1 MSQGQVPVRIMR
13 LKRAFFWS
21 SLGGVALGVAVAVIG
36 KVARKPALSPLVY
49 EKIPPGCRKISLW
62 TERFEIEAAGKL
74 SVAHDEYLLQVTPF
88 KVWSF
93 LNLPSPDNKALQ
105 EGIPVYHATV
115 IRHLEPVNGENGP
128 EEAQGREEAQIQDR
142 FYGILSA
149 SGGPGKSPGPNLLA
163 RGGSLELRKCSVGG
177 TSNAVETGEVHR
189 STGLVLNY
197 RFEYTYAVTD

>member
-1 MSQGQVPVRIMR
+1 MSLGQVPVRIMRER

-21 SLGGVALGVAVAVIG
+21 SVGGLALGAAVALIG

-49 EKIPPGCRKISLW
+49 EKIPPDCRRISLW
-62 TERFEIEAAGKL
+62 TGRFEIEAAGKS

-93 LNLPSPDNKALQ
+93 LNLQ

-115 IRHLEPVNGENGP
+115 IRHLEPANGENM
-128 EEAQGREEAQIQDR
+128 REQAQIQDR

-149 SGGPGKSPGPNLLA
+149 TGGPGESPGPNLLA
-163 RGGSLELRKCSVGG
+163 RGGFLELRKCSVGG
-177 TSNAVETGEVHR
+177 TSNAVETGDVHR
-189 STGLVLNY
+189 SAGLVLNY
-197 RFEYTYAVTD
+197 RFEYTYATD

>member
-1 MSQGQVPVRIMR
+1 MSLGQVPVRIMRER

-21 SLGGVALGVAVAVIG
+21 SVGGLALGAAVALIG

-49 EKIPPGCRKISLW
+49 EK
-62 TERFEIEAAGKL
+62 

-93 LNLPSPDNKALQ
+93 LNLQ

-115 IRHLEPVNGENGP
+115 IRHLEPANGENM
-128 EEAQGREEAQIQDR
+128 REQAQIQDR

-149 SGGPGKSPGPNLLA
+149 TGGPGESPGPNLLA
-163 RGGSLELRKCSVGG
+163 RGGFLELRKCSVGG
-177 TSNAVETGEVHR
+177 TSNAVETGDVHR
-189 STGLVLNY
+189 SAGLVLNY
-197 RFEYTYAVTD
+197 RFEYTYATD

>member
-1 MSQGQVPVRIMR
+1 MRER

-93 LNLPSPDNKALQ
+93 LNLE

-115 IRHLEPVNGENGP
+115 IRHLEAANGENM
-128 EEAQGREEAQIQDR
+128 REEAQIQDR